1 MVIIKLKGSPRFLR
15 LSVWTPRVLVIV
27 PLSSKT
33 LMGNFCSGS
42 PTIPSV
48 PAPMEMQAPA
58 PQAAQRTIP
67 APVQSRHTLD
77 RLPVSLESSPE
88 LPRAYSRTLPRPEPV
103 HHGRISPQDPISRSR
118 KRSAPQLLESSKS
131 SSPQKTR
138 TRAETLSAPK
148 KSSRSDYRPTNP
160 GENDYLRA
168 MNPR

>member
-1 MVIIKLKGSPRFLR
+1 MVIIKLKGSPLFLG
-15 LSVWTPRVLVIV
+15 LSVWTPCVLFIV
-27 PLSSKT
+27 PLSFKT

-48 PAPMEMQAPA
+48 PVPMEMQAPA
-58 PQAAQRTIP
+58 PQAAQRTTP

-77 RLPVSLESSPE
+77 KLPVSSESSPE
-88 LPRAYSRTLPRPEPV
+88 LPRAHSRTLPRPEPV
-103 HHGRISPQDPISRSR
+103 HHGRMSPQDPISRSR
-118 KRSAPQLLESSKS
+118 KRSASQLESSKS

-148 KSSRSDYRPTNP
+148 KSSRSDSRPTNP
-160 GENDYLRA
+160 GENDDLRA